1 MNKNTQKTVYV
12 IDDDSAIRDSLG
24 VLIRSLKL
32 NLTVELFS
40 TAGQFIDFISNS
52 ELSKFSLLI
61 IDYRLPGTSGFDLM
75 ELLSEK
81 GIREPTVIMTGHTDE
96 FLEEKAKELGA
107 IEFFSKPFDPNQLVE
122 TILKVFDLTN
132 EDIIK

>member
-1 MNKNTQKTVYV
+1 VNKSTQKTVYV
-12 IDDDSAIRDSLG
+12 IDDDSAIRDSLA
-24 VLIRSLKL
+24 VLVRSLKL

-40 TAGQFIDFISNS
+40 TAGQFIDFISSS

-61 IDYRLPGTSGFDLM
+61 IDYKLPGTNGLDLM
-75 ELLSEK
+75 KLLSEK

-96 FLEEKAKELGA
+96 FLEEKAEELGA
-107 IEFFSKPFDPNQLVE
+107 IKFFSKPFDPKQLVE